1 MKEEFIKID
10 NNHFIG
16 IDYPS
21 KNGDYG
27 CKSYIKLEEDG
38 TFWQK
43 KQNILEK
50 IMKFENLRNE
60 SGLKFTDISSE
71 KYRIYIFKN
80 NKSTENK

>member
-1 MKEEFIKID
+1 MKEDFIKID

-38 TFWQK
+38 TFWV
-43 KQNILEK
+43 EK
-50 IMKFENLRNE
+50 VEYFGENN
-60 SGLKFTDISSE
+60 D
-71 KYRIYIFKN
+71 N
-80 NKSTENK
+80 N